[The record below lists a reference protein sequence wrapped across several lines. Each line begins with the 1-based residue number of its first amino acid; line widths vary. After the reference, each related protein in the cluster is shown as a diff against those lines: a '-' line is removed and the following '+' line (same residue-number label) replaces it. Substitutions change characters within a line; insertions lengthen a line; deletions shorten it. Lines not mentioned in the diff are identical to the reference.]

1 MKTID
6 FEKLLPA
13 DLPPGERVLWH
24 GRPNWLALT
33 RRAFRADYVAIY
45 FALMSV
51 WNFITAPEGAG
62 PIAAV
67 QTLAAG
73 LAAMALLALLGWLSA
88 RTTLYVVTSG
98 RIVMRIGVALPVFFN
113 LPYSQIAS
121 AAARVFADGTG
132 DISLALTNGQRIAY
146 LHLWPHARPFRVKYP
161 EPTLRCVPDAAKV
174 AEILCRAVVARSDP
188 TQIAVGGSER
198 PARSPEPIDATG
210 VAAAA

>member
-1 MKTID
+1 MRTVN

-24 GRPNWLALT
+24 GRPEWIGLT

-45 FALMSV
+45 FAAMTL
-51 WNFITAPEGAG
+51 WNIVTAPEGARTM
-62 PIAAV
+62 AAV

-73 LAAMALLALLGWLSA
+73 LVALALLALLGWLSA

-121 AAARVFADGTG
+121 AGAQVFNDGTG
-132 DISLALTNGQRIAY
+132 DISLALAKGQRIAY
-146 LHLWPHARPFRVKYP
+146 LHLWPHARPFWIKQP
-161 EPTLRCVPDAAKV
+161 EPTLRSIPDVAKV
-174 AEILCRAVVARSDP
+174 AEILRRAVIARNDPKQVAIAEGARSAQSA
-188 TQIAVGGSER
+188 T
-198 PARSPEPIDATG
+198 PIKATG
-210 VAAAA
+210 VTAAA